1 MSITEPNWH
10 FEKGL
15 ILAFCSNELSR
26 EGKDQMVGKKESSMW
41 RREVLQ
47 RSTMS
52 QDDPQYEDVVG
63 QHNMEMNIPKGGSL
77 RWSMIPTN
85 CAKWSFTK
93 QLLEN
98 YK

>member
-1 MSITEPNWH
+1 
-10 FEKGL
+10 
-15 ILAFCSNELSR
+15 
-26 EGKDQMVGKKESSMW
+26 MW

-77 RWSMIPTN
+77 R
-85 CAKWSFTK
+85 
-93 QLLEN
+93 
-98 YK
+98 